1 MDAEKTEKDS
11 GVLSFLNGPSGF
23 LPVRITTSKKNE
35 DNGSGIS
42 IGLVLGFNFNL
53 GSAISLG
60 LDGGARACAT
70 YSNREGIYGPEGF
83 VNVSVIYR
91 INDSY

>member
-1 MDAEKTEKDS
+1 VDAEKTEKDS

-42 IGLVLGFNFNL
+42 IGLVLVQPIRTGK
-53 GSAISLG
+53 GSTVQKALSMFL
-60 LDGGARACAT
+60 
-70 YSNREGIYGPEGF
+70 
-83 VNVSVIYR
+83 
-91 INDSY
+91 SYIE